1 MAMNNNGYFYQNAA
15 PNMQKPRMINPL
27 TDEEAKALQ
36 TQQDKFSLSFTMKE
50 TGEAICTHKGDGIYS
65 VVPNKDGSVTCTRCH
80 TTFWPDECTPE
91 YVDDTVR
98 RMQNVLETMKFLAV
112 DLSEDVIRS
121 FFMVGAYINKV
132 PQLYKLVNNSFNQ
145 YNNSGMF
152 GGNVQAANNAQNVF
166 AAYNSIMSPA
176 NPVYGGNPYMQ
187 QQAMMGAPQYV
198 QQPGNPFYGQPAPQ
212 QAPWGGYPQQNVAP
226 MNQAPVMPNSQ
237 PVVEPQQP
245 VQSQPVVQQ
254 PVVNPNATVQ
264 PAAPKDVDIK
274 QKLTL

>member
-91 YVDDTVR
+91 YVEDTVK

-152 GGNVQAANNAQNVF
+152 GGNVQAANNAQNIF

-187 QQAMMGAPQYV
+187 QQAMMGTPQYV
-198 QQPGNPFYGQPAPQ
+198 QQPGNPFYGQVAPQ
-212 QAPWGGYPQQNVAP
+212 QQAAPWGYPQQTAP
-226 MNQAPVMPNSQ
+226 MNQAQVMPNAQ
-237 PVVEPQQP
+237 TQAVVEPQKSVQP
-245 VQSQPVVQQ
+245 QTVMQQ
-254 PVVNPNATVQ
+254 PIDSTAV
-264 PAAPKDVDIK
+264 APKDVEIK

>member
-1 MAMNNNGYFYQNAA
+1 MAMNNNGYFYQNAT

-187 QQAMMGAPQYV
+187 QQAMMGTPQYV
-198 QQPGNPFYGQPAPQ
+198 QQPGNPFYGQVAPQ
-212 QAPWGGYPQQNVAP
+212 QQAAPWGYPQQAP
-226 MNQAPVMPNSQ
+226 MNQAQVMPNAQTQ
-237 PVVEPQQP
+237 PVVEPQKP
-245 VQSQPVVQQ
+245 VQPQTVMQQ
-254 PVVNPNATVQ
+254 PIIDSTAQV
-264 PAAPKDVDIK
+264 APKDVEIK

>member
-187 QQAMMGAPQYV
+187 QQAMMGTPQYV
-198 QQPGNPFYGQPAPQ
+198 QQPGNPFYGQVAPQQ
-212 QAPWGGYPQQNVAP
+212 QAPWGYPQQAAP
-226 MNQAPVMPNSQ
+226 MNQAQVMPNAQTQ
-237 PVVEPQQP
+237 PVVEPQKP
-245 VQSQPVVQQ
+245 VQPQTVMQQ
-254 PVVNPNATVQ
+254 PIIDSTAQV
-264 PAAPKDVDIK
+264 APKDVEIK